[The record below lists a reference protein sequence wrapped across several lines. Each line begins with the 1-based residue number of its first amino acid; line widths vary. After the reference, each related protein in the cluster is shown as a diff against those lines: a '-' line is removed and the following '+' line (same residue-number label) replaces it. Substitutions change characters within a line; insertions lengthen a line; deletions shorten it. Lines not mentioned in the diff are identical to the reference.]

1 MSGAGKWTAVT
12 TAALIAALCLTARA
26 HAFDLYP
33 DALAIEAQH
42 VSHVTQHQP
51 FTATPTNYGYEAID
65 LALKWRYGP
74 LQLVVSDGLI
84 LGTCVRYTATLQT
97 CGSSIGPRETFNARV
112 SYDMW
117 SR

>member
-26 HAFDLYP
+26 RAFDLYP

-42 VSHVTQHQP
+42 VSHVTQHEP
-51 FTATPTNYGYEAID
+51 FTSTPTNYGYNAID

-74 LQLVVSDGLI
+74 LQLVVSDGVV
-84 LGTCVRYTATLQT
+84 TERCYVDH
-97 CGSSIGPRETFNARV
+97 CGGLAGKREVFNARV

-117 SR
+117 SRQR